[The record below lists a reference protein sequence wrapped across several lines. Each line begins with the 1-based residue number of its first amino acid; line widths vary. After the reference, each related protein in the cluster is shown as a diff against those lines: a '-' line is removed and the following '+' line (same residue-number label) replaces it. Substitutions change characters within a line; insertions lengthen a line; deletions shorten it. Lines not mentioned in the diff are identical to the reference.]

1 MKRETLKFE
10 FERPKR
16 RAKELFDREYNYSP
30 KREERKDSY
39 KRRPKFKQRYI
50 DGEMDNE

>member
-10 FERPKR
+10 IERPKR
-16 RAKELFDREYNYSP
+16 RAKELFDREYNYGP
-30 KREERKDSY
+30 KTVERKDSY

-50 DGEMDNE
+50 DEEMGND